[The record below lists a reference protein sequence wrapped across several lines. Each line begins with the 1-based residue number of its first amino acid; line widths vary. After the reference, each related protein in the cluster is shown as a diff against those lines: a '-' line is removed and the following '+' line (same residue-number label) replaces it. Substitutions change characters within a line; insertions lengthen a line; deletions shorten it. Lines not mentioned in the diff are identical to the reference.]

1 MRAIRRTGG
10 AKPAPYAPIK
20 ERAIVFG
27 APRSG
32 TTYLMEVL
40 DTLGEAECV
49 TGNLFPTALLH
60 LAAMPQPAET
70 LEVVERGLR
79 GGLRDYLASSAYN
92 SRAGSLRKWWAASR
106 DPRDF
111 REALSGRRRE
121 RVLVYKEPFI
131 SFCPEVVWDALPDAR
146 FLYLVRD
153 GRDVAD
159 SLLRKYD
166 VLSDTGLAD
175 VESNETPIVRRSGEL
190 LVPWWVESGA
200 EQAFIEADQYVR
212 AIWMWSAMVSRAQ
225 DFLERPDVQA
235 SGRVLTVRY
244 EDLVADPLGQGS
256 ALIDFLGMRM
266 GPRTIEA
273 LGDGHQGSLGIHR
286 KRPPATIAHAEEVAA
301 TALRRSGYEVA
312 PPRPAPTAV
321 GP

>member
-1 MRAIRRTGG
+1 MTPTPDVSPDG
-10 AKPAPYAPIK
+10 YAPIE

-60 LAAMPQPAET
+60 LAALPQPPATMEAI
-70 LEVVERGLR
+70 ERGLR

-92 SRAGSLRKWWAASR
+92 SRAGALRKWWAASR

-111 REALSGRRRE
+111 RTALSGRRRE

-131 SFCPEVVWDALPDAR
+131 AFCPAVVWDALPGAR
-146 FLYLVRD
+146 FVYLVRD

-166 VLSDTGLAD
+166 VLSDARLAD
-175 VESNETPIVRRSGEL
+175 VESNETPIVRRSGAL
-190 LVPWWVESGA
+190 QVPWWVEPGA

-212 AIWMWSAMVSRAQ
+212 AIWMWAAMVSRAQ
-225 DFLERPDVQA
+225 DFLERPDVRE

-266 GPRTIEA
+266 GPRTREA
-273 LGDGHQGSLGIHR
+273 LGDGHQRSLGVYR
-286 KRPPATIAHAEEVAA
+286 RRPAAAIAQAEEIAGAA
-301 TALRRSGYEVA
+301 LKRSGYPVKVA
-312 PPRPAPTAV
+312 A
-321 GP
+321 

>member
-1 MRAIRRTGG
+1 MTPTAAGK
-10 AKPAPYAPIK
+10 AAEWAPIA

-32 TTYLMEVL
+32 TTFLMEVL

-60 LAAMPQPAET
+60 LAATPQPTET
-70 LEVVERGLR
+70 REVLERGLR
-79 GGLRDYLASSAYN
+79 AGLRDYLSSSAYY
-92 SRAGSLRKWWAASR
+92 SRAAAMRKWWAASR
-106 DPRDF
+106 DPRDL
-111 REALSGRRRE
+111 RPALAGRRRE
-121 RVLVYKEPFI
+121 RVLIYKEPFI
-131 SFCPEVVWDALPDAR
+131 SFCPELVWDALPDAR
-146 FLYLVRD
+146 LVYLVRD

-166 VLSDTGLAD
+166 ALSDTRLAD
-175 VESNETPIVRRSGEL
+175 VESNETPIVRRSGTL
-190 LVPWWVESGA
+190 LVPWWVERGA

-212 AIWMWSAMVSRAQ
+212 AIWIWAAMVSRAQ

-266 GPRTIEA
+266 GPRTGAA
-273 LGDGHQGSLGIHR
+273 LGDGHQRSLGVYR
-286 KRPPATIAHAEEVAA
+286 KRPAATIQHAEEIAGA
-301 TALRRSGYEVA
+301 ALRRSGYEVA
-312 PPRPAPTAV
+312 TPSPATVVA

>member
-1 MRAIRRTGG
+1 MART
-10 AKPAPYAPIK
+10 PAGTAAQSSPI
-20 ERAIVFG
+20 EGRAIVFG

-32 TTYLMEVL
+32 TTFLMEVL

-60 LAAMPQPAET
+60 LAATPQPPAT
-70 LEVVERGLR
+70 REVLERGLR
-79 GGLRDYLASSAYN
+79 GGLRDYLASSAYG
-92 SRAGSLRKWWAASR
+92 SRAAALRKWWTASR
-106 DPRDF
+106 DPRDL
-111 REALSGRRRE
+111 RGALAGRRRE

-131 SFCPEVVWDALPDAR
+131 SFCPAVVWDALPDAR
-146 FLYLVRD
+146 FVYLVRD

-166 VLSDTGLAD
+166 VLADSRLAD

-200 EQAFIEADQYVR
+200 EQAFVEADQYVR
-212 AIWMWSAMVSRAQ
+212 AIWMWSAMASRAQ
-225 DFLERPDVQA
+225 DFLDRPDVKA

-266 GPRTIEA
+266 GPRTRRA
-273 LGDGHQGSLGIHR
+273 LGDGHQRSLGVYR
-286 KRPPATIAHAEEVAA
+286 RRPAATIRHAEEIGGAE
-301 TALRRSGYEVA
+301 LRRAGYEVA
-312 PPRPAPTAV
+312 APSVVATA

>member
-1 MRAIRRTGG
+1 M
-10 AKPAPYAPIK
+10 APIE

-32 TTYLMEVL
+32 TTFLMEVL
-40 DTLGEAECV
+40 DTLAEAECV

-60 LAAMPQPAET
+60 LAATPQPAAT
-70 LEVVERGLR
+70 REVLERGLR
-79 GGLRDYLASSAYN
+79 AGMRDYLASSAYW
-92 SRAGSLRKWWAASR
+92 SRAGALRKWWAASR
-106 DPRDF
+106 RPRDL
-111 REALSGRRRE
+111 RRALAGERRE

-131 SFCPEVVWDALPDAR
+131 SFCPELAWDALPAAR
-146 FLYLVRD
+146 FVYLVRD

-166 VLSDTGLAD
+166 VLADSRLAD
-175 VESNETPIVRRSGEL
+175 VEANETPIVRRSGTL
-190 LVPWWVESGA
+190 VVPWWVQRGA
-200 EQAFIEADQYVR
+200 EGAFVEADQYVR
-212 AIWMWSAMVSRAQ
+212 AIWMWSAMVARAQ

-266 GPRTIEA
+266 SPLTGRA
-273 LGDGHQGSLGIHR
+273 LGDGHQRSLGIYR
-286 KRPPATIAHAEEVAA
+286 KRPAATIRQAEEVAGVE
-301 TALRRSGYEVA
+301 LRRSGYEVA
-312 PPRPAPTAV
+312 PPARSAAAA
-321 GP
+321 GA